1 MAVVQTTG
9 REDGQGVEVLTGLP
23 RADFSRKERSMT
35 DLPPDLLPEGFRDR
49 LPPQAEA
56 AARVARAM
64 LDVMASHGYARV
76 APAIAE
82 FESGLAAR
90 SGEATR
96 NSLVRFTDPV
106 SGHTLALRGD
116 ITVQVGRIATTRL
129 AEAPRPL
136 RLCYHGQVLRLRA
149 RQLRPEREITQL
161 GAELIGNDS
170 VAAASE
176 IVSVAIDALEAAGVK
191 DITVDFTLPDLVE
204 TLAVEA
210 LPLAAD
216 QIDSVRT
223 ELDMKDAGG
232 LAALGAHAYLPLLAA
247 TGPFAEAVEKLR
259 AIDAGGTL
267 ASRIV
272 ALEAI
277 AASVEGRATITLD
290 PTERHGFAYQSW
302 FGFMLFAKGYSAALG
317 RGGAYAISKP
327 GGDEEVAIG
336 FSLFPDPLIEAATD
350 DGENRRMFLP
360 LGTLP
365 AKAAQMRAEGWIT
378 VAALDATDS
387 AKALGCGHV
396 LQNGRAEPV

>member
-1 MAVVQTTG
+1 
-9 REDGQGVEVLTGLP
+9 
-23 RADFSRKERSMT
+23 MT
-35 DLPPDLLPEGFRDR
+35 SIPPDLLPEGFRDR

-64 LDVMASHGYARV
+64 LDVLASNGYARV
-76 APAIAE
+76 SPAIAE

-90 SGEATR
+90 SGGAAR
-96 NSLVRFTDPV
+96 NELLRFTDPV

-161 GAELIGNDS
+161 GAELVGNDS

-204 TLAVEA
+204 TLAVKA
-210 LPLAAD
+210 LPLAAG
-216 QIDSVRT
+216 QIDAVRA

-232 LAALGAHAYLPLLAA
+232 LSALGADAYLPLLAA
-247 TGPFAEAVEKLR
+247 TGAFPEAVEKLR
-259 AIDAGGTL
+259 AIDAGGAL
-267 ASRIV
+267 ASRIA

-277 AASVEGRATITLD
+277 AASVAGCATITLD

-302 FGFMLFAKGYSAALG
+302 FGFTLFAKGYTAALG
-317 RGGAYAISKP
+317 RGGTYAIAKP
-327 GGDEEVAIG
+327 DGGEEVAIG
-336 FSLFPDPLIEAATD
+336 FSLFPDPLIDAATED
-350 DGENRRMFLP
+350 LENRRMFLP

-365 AKAAQMRAEGWIT
+365 AKAAQMRGEGWVT
-378 VAALDATDS
+378 VAALDANDS
-387 AKALGCGHV
+387 ARALDCAYV
-396 LQNGRAEPV
+396 LKNGRAEPV